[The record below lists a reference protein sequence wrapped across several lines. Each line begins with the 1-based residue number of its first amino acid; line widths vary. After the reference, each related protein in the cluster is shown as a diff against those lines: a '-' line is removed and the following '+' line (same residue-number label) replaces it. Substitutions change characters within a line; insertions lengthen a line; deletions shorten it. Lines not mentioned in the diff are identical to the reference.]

1 MSEDTVTPTARE
13 LRCPNCDGRM
23 REVERRGLKIDI
35 CTECKGVFLDR
46 GELEALV
53 DAIEQ
58 VEEYYEQQPETDAR
72 PEAAAA
78 PAPPGPGGYQ
88 PPPAPPGPGGYQPPP
103 APPPAP
109 GGYQPPPPAP
119 TYQPGGYPQAPPP
132 AGWQQQPGHGQPG
145 KGGLSEA
152 VELFTAAALQHKM
165 GKSHYGHRRKKR
177 KGLLGDL
184 FDFDL

>member
-1 MSEDTVTPTARE
+1 MSEDTVTTTGRE

-53 DAIEQ
+53 DALEQ
-58 VEEYYEQQPETDAR
+58 VEDYYERQPGDQAAR
-72 PEAAAA
+72 QAPAGAPPPAA
-78 PAPPGPGGYQ
+78 PPPAAGGYQPPPAPGGYQ
-88 PPPAPPGPGGYQPPP
+88 PPPAPPGPGGYQ
-103 APPPAP
+103 A
-109 GGYQPPPPAP
+109 PPPPAAAGYP
-119 TYQPGGYPQAPPP
+119 AQPGYPGQ
-132 AGWQQQPGHGQPG
+132 HGQPRR
-145 KGGLSEA
+145 GGLSEA

-165 GKSHYGHRRKKR
+165 GRSGHYGHKRKKR